1 MKKTNHKLP
10 TFKSLKEIEEFWD
23 SHEFTEFQNDFKE
36 INDLEVDI
44 KSRTYLP
51 VTLTMYEKLE
61 KIALAQN
68 TTVDNLIKRWVQE
81 KLTEW

>member
-10 TFKSLKEIEEFWD
+10 PFKSLKEIEEFWD